1 MTATLSVILICLL
14 LSAFF
19 SGMEI
24 AFLTSNKLRIEID
37 KSKKGVT
44 QALIDLFI
52 SHSGMYITTLLVG
65 NNVVMVIYGIFMSD
79 LLVKQFEF
87 LHLSIGVEL
96 FVETLV
102 STLIILV
109 FAEFLPKTVF
119 RLRSNLFL
127 KLFSVPVFLFYLL
140 FFPLSYFSVWLGGWL
155 LRIFTGRKLGHKEP
169 NRAFGKVDLNN
180 LIEEG
185 EVNARQEEEMH
196 EIKLFRN
203 ALDFS
208 EVKLRECIVPRPDV
222 VALSIDSS
230 IEELTQLF
238 IDTGLSRILIYK
250 ESIDDIIGYVH
261 ISTLFKDPPT
271 IAKALSRVLIVP
283 ETMSAQRLLNLF
295 IRDQKS
301 VAVVVDEFGITAGI
315 VTIEDI
321 MEEIFGEIEDEH
333 DHLNLKEV
341 MISEQEYIIE
351 GSMNLD
357 DINDRLETD
366 LVSEDYDSL
375 GGFIIEHLD
384 RLPEVGDEVCTDN
397 GIRLIVEAL
406 DKNRVESVRMY
417 LPEKH
422 DADNK
427 SELSSSE
434 SAAQTAFTEEIIHL
448 IPISNINEHIKIPYL
463 DLTDLDTE
471 FLLCLSFKSYY
482 ISDNQSLAQHQSS
495 FFLTAAITAP
505 AANASPAIGTIG
517 SCRVSCLHCFIIIL
531 RIFLIRI
538 FRCFFKVR
546 FQSQRSVNFKRK
558 LRFI

>member
-208 EVKLRECIVPRPDV
+208 EVKLRECIIPRPDV

-341 MISEQEYIIE
+341 MISEQEYIFS
-351 GSMNLD
+351 G
-357 DINDRLETD
+357 RLE
-366 LVSEDYDSL
+366 VDYL
-375 GGFIIEHLD
+375 NEKYHLD
-384 RLPEVGDEVCTDN
+384 LEEREEYETLAGLVLYFNQSIPQEGET
-397 GIRLIVEAL
+397 IVVNDL
-406 DKNRVESVRMY
+406 TFKILSVKNARI
-417 LPEKH
+417 
-422 DADNK
+422 
-427 SELSSSE
+427 
-434 SAAQTAFTEEIIHL
+434 EEI
-448 IPISNINEHIKIPYL
+448 
-463 DLTDLDTE
+463 
-471 FLLCLSFKSYY
+471 
-482 ISDNQSLAQHQSS
+482 
-495 FFLTAAITAP
+495 
-505 AANASPAIGTIG
+505 
-517 SCRVSCLHCFIIIL
+517 
-531 RIFLIRI
+531 
-538 FRCFFKVR
+538 KVCM
-546 FQSQRSVNFKRK
+546 
-558 LRFI
+558 

>member
-261 ISTLFKDPPT
+261 ISTLLKYPPT
-271 IAKALSRVLIVP
+271 IAKTLSRVLIVP

-341 MISEQEYIIE
+341 MISEQEYIFS
-351 GSMNLD
+351 G
-357 DINDRLETD
+357 RLE
-366 LVSEDYDSL
+366 VDYL
-375 GGFIIEHLD
+375 NEKYHLD
-384 RLPEVGDEVCTDN
+384 LEEREEYETLAGLVLYFNQSIPQEGET
-397 GIRLIVEAL
+397 IVVNNL
-406 DKNRVESVRMY
+406 TFKILSVKNARI
-417 LPEKH
+417 
-422 DADNK
+422 
-427 SELSSSE
+427 
-434 SAAQTAFTEEIIHL
+434 EEI
-448 IPISNINEHIKIPYL
+448 
-463 DLTDLDTE
+463 
-471 FLLCLSFKSYY
+471 
-482 ISDNQSLAQHQSS
+482 
-495 FFLTAAITAP
+495 
-505 AANASPAIGTIG
+505 
-517 SCRVSCLHCFIIIL
+517 
-531 RIFLIRI
+531 
-538 FRCFFKVR
+538 KVCM
-546 FQSQRSVNFKRK
+546 
-558 LRFI
+558 

>member
-1 MTATLSVILICLL
+1 MTATVSVILICLL

-96 FVETLV
+96 FVDTLV

-341 MISEQEYIIE
+341 MISEQEYIFS
-351 GSMNLD
+351 G
-357 DINDRLETD
+357 RLE
-366 LVSEDYDSL
+366 VDYL
-375 GGFIIEHLD
+375 NEKYHLD
-384 RLPEVGDEVCTDN
+384 LEEREEYETLAGLVLYFNQSIPQEGET
-397 GIRLIVEAL
+397 IVVNDL
-406 DKNRVESVRMY
+406 TFKILSVKNARI
-417 LPEKH
+417 
-422 DADNK
+422 
-427 SELSSSE
+427 
-434 SAAQTAFTEEIIHL
+434 EEI
-448 IPISNINEHIKIPYL
+448 
-463 DLTDLDTE
+463 
-471 FLLCLSFKSYY
+471 
-482 ISDNQSLAQHQSS
+482 
-495 FFLTAAITAP
+495 
-505 AANASPAIGTIG
+505 
-517 SCRVSCLHCFIIIL
+517 
-531 RIFLIRI
+531 
-538 FRCFFKVR
+538 KVCM
-546 FQSQRSVNFKRK
+546 
-558 LRFI
+558 

>member
-96 FVETLV
+96 FVDTLV

-301 VAVVVDEFGITAGI
+301 VAVVVDECGITAGI

-341 MISEQEYIIE
+341 MISEQEYIFS
-351 GSMNLD
+351 G
-357 DINDRLETD
+357 RLE
-366 LVSEDYDSL
+366 VDYL
-375 GGFIIEHLD
+375 NEKYHLD
-384 RLPEVGDEVCTDN
+384 LEEREEYETLAGLVLYFNQSIPQEGET
-397 GIRLIVEAL
+397 IVVNDL
-406 DKNRVESVRMY
+406 TFKILSVKNARI
-417 LPEKH
+417 
-422 DADNK
+422 
-427 SELSSSE
+427 
-434 SAAQTAFTEEIIHL
+434 EEI
-448 IPISNINEHIKIPYL
+448 
-463 DLTDLDTE
+463 
-471 FLLCLSFKSYY
+471 
-482 ISDNQSLAQHQSS
+482 
-495 FFLTAAITAP
+495 
-505 AANASPAIGTIG
+505 
-517 SCRVSCLHCFIIIL
+517 
-531 RIFLIRI
+531 
-538 FRCFFKVR
+538 KVCM
-546 FQSQRSVNFKRK
+546 
-558 LRFI
+558 

>member
-140 FFPLSYFSVWLGGWL
+140 FCPLSYFSVWLGGWL

-341 MISEQEYIIE
+341 MISEQEYIFS
-351 GSMNLD
+351 G
-357 DINDRLETD
+357 RLE
-366 LVSEDYDSL
+366 VDYL
-375 GGFIIEHLD
+375 NEKYHLD
-384 RLPEVGDEVCTDN
+384 LEEREEYETLAGLVLYFNQSIPQEGET
-397 GIRLIVEAL
+397 IVVNNL
-406 DKNRVESVRMY
+406 TFKILSVKNARI
-417 LPEKH
+417 
-422 DADNK
+422 
-427 SELSSSE
+427 
-434 SAAQTAFTEEIIHL
+434 EEI
-448 IPISNINEHIKIPYL
+448 
-463 DLTDLDTE
+463 
-471 FLLCLSFKSYY
+471 
-482 ISDNQSLAQHQSS
+482 
-495 FFLTAAITAP
+495 
-505 AANASPAIGTIG
+505 
-517 SCRVSCLHCFIIIL
+517 
-531 RIFLIRI
+531 
-538 FRCFFKVR
+538 KVCM
-546 FQSQRSVNFKRK
+546 
-558 LRFI
+558 

>member
-96 FVETLV
+96 FVDTLV

-238 IDTGLSRILIYK
+238 INTGLSRILIYK

-341 MISEQEYIIE
+341 MISEQEYIFS
-351 GSMNLD
+351 G
-357 DINDRLETD
+357 RLE
-366 LVSEDYDSL
+366 VDYL
-375 GGFIIEHLD
+375 NEKYHLD
-384 RLPEVGDEVCTDN
+384 LEEREEYETLAGLVLYFNQSIPQEGET
-397 GIRLIVEAL
+397 IVVNDL
-406 DKNRVESVRMY
+406 TFKILSVKNARI
-417 LPEKH
+417 
-422 DADNK
+422 
-427 SELSSSE
+427 
-434 SAAQTAFTEEIIHL
+434 EEI
-448 IPISNINEHIKIPYL
+448 
-463 DLTDLDTE
+463 
-471 FLLCLSFKSYY
+471 
-482 ISDNQSLAQHQSS
+482 
-495 FFLTAAITAP
+495 
-505 AANASPAIGTIG
+505 
-517 SCRVSCLHCFIIIL
+517 
-531 RIFLIRI
+531 
-538 FRCFFKVR
+538 KVCM
-546 FQSQRSVNFKRK
+546 
-558 LRFI
+558 

>member
-102 STLIILV
+102 WTLIILV

-341 MISEQEYIIE
+341 MISEQEYIFS
-351 GSMNLD
+351 G
-357 DINDRLETD
+357 RLE
-366 LVSEDYDSL
+366 VDYL
-375 GGFIIEHLD
+375 NEKYHLD
-384 RLPEVGDEVCTDN
+384 LEEREEYETLAGLVLYFNQSIPQEGET
-397 GIRLIVEAL
+397 IVVNNL
-406 DKNRVESVRMY
+406 TFKILSVKNARI
-417 LPEKH
+417 
-422 DADNK
+422 
-427 SELSSSE
+427 
-434 SAAQTAFTEEIIHL
+434 EEI
-448 IPISNINEHIKIPYL
+448 
-463 DLTDLDTE
+463 
-471 FLLCLSFKSYY
+471 
-482 ISDNQSLAQHQSS
+482 
-495 FFLTAAITAP
+495 
-505 AANASPAIGTIG
+505 
-517 SCRVSCLHCFIIIL
+517 
-531 RIFLIRI
+531 
-538 FRCFFKVR
+538 KVCM
-546 FQSQRSVNFKRK
+546 
-558 LRFI
+558 

>member
-37 KSKKGVT
+37 KSKKGVP

-341 MISEQEYIIE
+341 MISEQEYIFS
-351 GSMNLD
+351 G
-357 DINDRLETD
+357 RLE
-366 LVSEDYDSL
+366 VDYL
-375 GGFIIEHLD
+375 NEKYHLD
-384 RLPEVGDEVCTDN
+384 LEEREEYETLAGLVLYFNQSIPQEGET
-397 GIRLIVEAL
+397 IVVNNL
-406 DKNRVESVRMY
+406 TFKILSVKNARI
-417 LPEKH
+417 
-422 DADNK
+422 
-427 SELSSSE
+427 
-434 SAAQTAFTEEIIHL
+434 EEI
-448 IPISNINEHIKIPYL
+448 
-463 DLTDLDTE
+463 
-471 FLLCLSFKSYY
+471 
-482 ISDNQSLAQHQSS
+482 
-495 FFLTAAITAP
+495 
-505 AANASPAIGTIG
+505 
-517 SCRVSCLHCFIIIL
+517 
-531 RIFLIRI
+531 
-538 FRCFFKVR
+538 KVCM
-546 FQSQRSVNFKRK
+546 
-558 LRFI
+558 

>member
-1 MTATLSVILICLL
+1 MTATLSVILICHL

-96 FVETLV
+96 FVDTLV

-341 MISEQEYIIE
+341 MISEQEYIFS
-351 GSMNLD
+351 G
-357 DINDRLETD
+357 RLE
-366 LVSEDYDSL
+366 VDYL
-375 GGFIIEHLD
+375 NEKYHLD
-384 RLPEVGDEVCTDN
+384 LEEREEYETLAGLVLYFNQSIPQEGET
-397 GIRLIVEAL
+397 IVVNDL
-406 DKNRVESVRMY
+406 TFKILSVKNARI
-417 LPEKH
+417 
-422 DADNK
+422 
-427 SELSSSE
+427 
-434 SAAQTAFTEEIIHL
+434 EEI
-448 IPISNINEHIKIPYL
+448 
-463 DLTDLDTE
+463 
-471 FLLCLSFKSYY
+471 
-482 ISDNQSLAQHQSS
+482 
-495 FFLTAAITAP
+495 
-505 AANASPAIGTIG
+505 
-517 SCRVSCLHCFIIIL
+517 
-531 RIFLIRI
+531 
-538 FRCFFKVR
+538 KVCM
-546 FQSQRSVNFKRK
+546 
-558 LRFI
+558 

>member
-341 MISEQEYIIE
+341 MISEQEYIFS
-351 GSMNLD
+351 G
-357 DINDRLETD
+357 RLE
-366 LVSEDYDSL
+366 VDYL
-375 GGFIIEHLD
+375 NEKYHLD
-384 RLPEVGDEVCTDN
+384 LEEREEYETLAGLVLYFNQSIPQEGET
-397 GIRLIVEAL
+397 IVVNDL
-406 DKNRVESVRMY
+406 TFKIVSVKNARI
-417 LPEKH
+417 
-422 DADNK
+422 
-427 SELSSSE
+427 
-434 SAAQTAFTEEIIHL
+434 EEI
-448 IPISNINEHIKIPYL
+448 
-463 DLTDLDTE
+463 
-471 FLLCLSFKSYY
+471 
-482 ISDNQSLAQHQSS
+482 
-495 FFLTAAITAP
+495 
-505 AANASPAIGTIG
+505 
-517 SCRVSCLHCFIIIL
+517 
-531 RIFLIRI
+531 
-538 FRCFFKVR
+538 KVCM
-546 FQSQRSVNFKRK
+546 
-558 LRFI
+558 

>member
-1 MTATLSVILICLL
+1 MTATLSVICLL

-341 MISEQEYIIE
+341 MISEQEYIFS
-351 GSMNLD
+351 G
-357 DINDRLETD
+357 RLE
-366 LVSEDYDSL
+366 VDYL
-375 GGFIIEHLD
+375 NEKYHLD
-384 RLPEVGDEVCTDN
+384 LEEREEYETLAGLVLYFNQSIPQEGET
-397 GIRLIVEAL
+397 IVVNNL
-406 DKNRVESVRMY
+406 TFKILSVKNARI
-417 LPEKH
+417 
-422 DADNK
+422 
-427 SELSSSE
+427 
-434 SAAQTAFTEEIIHL
+434 EEI
-448 IPISNINEHIKIPYL
+448 
-463 DLTDLDTE
+463 
-471 FLLCLSFKSYY
+471 
-482 ISDNQSLAQHQSS
+482 
-495 FFLTAAITAP
+495 
-505 AANASPAIGTIG
+505 
-517 SCRVSCLHCFIIIL
+517 
-531 RIFLIRI
+531 
-538 FRCFFKVR
+538 KVCM
-546 FQSQRSVNFKRK
+546 
-558 LRFI
+558 

>member
-301 VAVVVDEFGITAGI
+301 VAVVLDEFGITAGI

-341 MISEQEYIIE
+341 MISEQEYIFS
-351 GSMNLD
+351 G
-357 DINDRLETD
+357 RLE
-366 LVSEDYDSL
+366 VDYL
-375 GGFIIEHLD
+375 NEKYHLD
-384 RLPEVGDEVCTDN
+384 LEEREEYETLAGLVLYFNQSIPQEGET
-397 GIRLIVEAL
+397 IVVNNL
-406 DKNRVESVRMY
+406 TFKILSVKNARI
-417 LPEKH
+417 
-422 DADNK
+422 
-427 SELSSSE
+427 
-434 SAAQTAFTEEIIHL
+434 EEI
-448 IPISNINEHIKIPYL
+448 
-463 DLTDLDTE
+463 
-471 FLLCLSFKSYY
+471 
-482 ISDNQSLAQHQSS
+482 
-495 FFLTAAITAP
+495 
-505 AANASPAIGTIG
+505 
-517 SCRVSCLHCFIIIL
+517 
-531 RIFLIRI
+531 
-538 FRCFFKVR
+538 KVCM
-546 FQSQRSVNFKRK
+546 
-558 LRFI
+558 

>member
-333 DHLNLKEV
+333 DHLNLKDL
-341 MISEQEYIIE
+341 MISEQEYIFS
-351 GSMNLD
+351 G
-357 DINDRLETD
+357 RLE
-366 LVSEDYDSL
+366 VDYL
-375 GGFIIEHLD
+375 NEKYHLD
-384 RLPEVGDEVCTDN
+384 LEEREEYETLAGLVLYFNQSIPQEGET
-397 GIRLIVEAL
+397 IVVNDL
-406 DKNRVESVRMY
+406 TFKILSVKNARI
-417 LPEKH
+417 
-422 DADNK
+422 
-427 SELSSSE
+427 
-434 SAAQTAFTEEIIHL
+434 EEI
-448 IPISNINEHIKIPYL
+448 
-463 DLTDLDTE
+463 
-471 FLLCLSFKSYY
+471 
-482 ISDNQSLAQHQSS
+482 
-495 FFLTAAITAP
+495 
-505 AANASPAIGTIG
+505 
-517 SCRVSCLHCFIIIL
+517 
-531 RIFLIRI
+531 
-538 FRCFFKVR
+538 KVCM
-546 FQSQRSVNFKRK
+546 
-558 LRFI
+558 

>member
-1 MTATLSVILICLL
+1 MTASLSVILICLL

-341 MISEQEYIIE
+341 MISEQEYIFS
-351 GSMNLD
+351 G
-357 DINDRLETD
+357 RLE
-366 LVSEDYDSL
+366 VDYL
-375 GGFIIEHLD
+375 NEKYHLD
-384 RLPEVGDEVCTDN
+384 LEEREEYETLAGLVLYFNQSIPQEGET
-397 GIRLIVEAL
+397 IVVNNL
-406 DKNRVESVRMY
+406 TFKILSVKNARI
-417 LPEKH
+417 
-422 DADNK
+422 
-427 SELSSSE
+427 
-434 SAAQTAFTEEIIHL
+434 EEI
-448 IPISNINEHIKIPYL
+448 
-463 DLTDLDTE
+463 
-471 FLLCLSFKSYY
+471 
-482 ISDNQSLAQHQSS
+482 
-495 FFLTAAITAP
+495 
-505 AANASPAIGTIG
+505 
-517 SCRVSCLHCFIIIL
+517 
-531 RIFLIRI
+531 
-538 FRCFFKVR
+538 KVCM
-546 FQSQRSVNFKRK
+546 
-558 LRFI
+558 

>member
-271 IAKALSRVLIVP
+271 IAKALSLVLIVP

-341 MISEQEYIIE
+341 MISEQEYIFS
-351 GSMNLD
+351 G
-357 DINDRLETD
+357 RLE
-366 LVSEDYDSL
+366 VDYL
-375 GGFIIEHLD
+375 NEKYHLD
-384 RLPEVGDEVCTDN
+384 LEEREEYETLAGLVLYFNQSIPQEGET
-397 GIRLIVEAL
+397 IVVNNL
-406 DKNRVESVRMY
+406 TFKILSVKNARI
-417 LPEKH
+417 
-422 DADNK
+422 
-427 SELSSSE
+427 
-434 SAAQTAFTEEIIHL
+434 EEI
-448 IPISNINEHIKIPYL
+448 
-463 DLTDLDTE
+463 
-471 FLLCLSFKSYY
+471 
-482 ISDNQSLAQHQSS
+482 
-495 FFLTAAITAP
+495 
-505 AANASPAIGTIG
+505 
-517 SCRVSCLHCFIIIL
+517 
-531 RIFLIRI
+531 
-538 FRCFFKVR
+538 KVCM
-546 FQSQRSVNFKRK
+546 
-558 LRFI
+558 

>member
-44 QALIDLFI
+44 QALINLFI

-341 MISEQEYIIE
+341 MISEQEYIFS
-351 GSMNLD
+351 G
-357 DINDRLETD
+357 RLE
-366 LVSEDYDSL
+366 VDYL
-375 GGFIIEHLD
+375 NEKYHLD
-384 RLPEVGDEVCTDN
+384 LEEREEYETLAGLVLYFNQSIPQEGET
-397 GIRLIVEAL
+397 IVVNNL
-406 DKNRVESVRMY
+406 TFKILSVKNARI
-417 LPEKH
+417 
-422 DADNK
+422 
-427 SELSSSE
+427 
-434 SAAQTAFTEEIIHL
+434 EEI
-448 IPISNINEHIKIPYL
+448 
-463 DLTDLDTE
+463 
-471 FLLCLSFKSYY
+471 
-482 ISDNQSLAQHQSS
+482 
-495 FFLTAAITAP
+495 
-505 AANASPAIGTIG
+505 
-517 SCRVSCLHCFIIIL
+517 
-531 RIFLIRI
+531 
-538 FRCFFKVR
+538 KVCM
-546 FQSQRSVNFKRK
+546 
-558 LRFI
+558 

>member
-140 FFPLSYFSVWLGGWL
+140 IFPLSYFSVWLGGWL

-341 MISEQEYIIE
+341 MISEQEYIFS
-351 GSMNLD
+351 G
-357 DINDRLETD
+357 RLE
-366 LVSEDYDSL
+366 VDYL
-375 GGFIIEHLD
+375 NEKYHLD
-384 RLPEVGDEVCTDN
+384 LEEREEYETLAGLVLYFNQSIPQEGET
-397 GIRLIVEAL
+397 IVVNDL
-406 DKNRVESVRMY
+406 TFKILSVKNARI
-417 LPEKH
+417 
-422 DADNK
+422 
-427 SELSSSE
+427 
-434 SAAQTAFTEEIIHL
+434 EEI
-448 IPISNINEHIKIPYL
+448 
-463 DLTDLDTE
+463 
-471 FLLCLSFKSYY
+471 
-482 ISDNQSLAQHQSS
+482 
-495 FFLTAAITAP
+495 
-505 AANASPAIGTIG
+505 
-517 SCRVSCLHCFIIIL
+517 
-531 RIFLIRI
+531 
-538 FRCFFKVR
+538 KVCM
-546 FQSQRSVNFKRK
+546 
-558 LRFI
+558 

>member
-52 SHSGMYITTLLVG
+52 SHSGMYITTVLVG

-295 IRDQKS
+295 IRDKKS

-341 MISEQEYIIE
+341 MISEQEYIFS
-351 GSMNLD
+351 G
-357 DINDRLETD
+357 RLE
-366 LVSEDYDSL
+366 VDYL
-375 GGFIIEHLD
+375 NEKYHLD
-384 RLPEVGDEVCTDN
+384 LEEREEYETLAGLVLYFNQSIPQEGET
-397 GIRLIVEAL
+397 IVVNDL
-406 DKNRVESVRMY
+406 TFKILSVKNARI
-417 LPEKH
+417 
-422 DADNK
+422 
-427 SELSSSE
+427 
-434 SAAQTAFTEEIIHL
+434 EEI
-448 IPISNINEHIKIPYL
+448 
-463 DLTDLDTE
+463 
-471 FLLCLSFKSYY
+471 
-482 ISDNQSLAQHQSS
+482 
-495 FFLTAAITAP
+495 
-505 AANASPAIGTIG
+505 
-517 SCRVSCLHCFIIIL
+517 
-531 RIFLIRI
+531 
-538 FRCFFKVR
+538 KVCM
-546 FQSQRSVNFKRK
+546 
-558 LRFI
+558 

>member
-1 MTATLSVILICLL
+1 MSGFVAILICLV

-341 MISEQEYIIE
+341 MISEQEYIFS
-351 GSMNLD
+351 G
-357 DINDRLETD
+357 RLE
-366 LVSEDYDSL
+366 VDYL
-375 GGFIIEHLD
+375 NEKYHLD
-384 RLPEVGDEVCTDN
+384 LEEREEYETLAGLVLYFNQSIPQEGET
-397 GIRLIVEAL
+397 IVVNNL
-406 DKNRVESVRMY
+406 TFKILSVKNARI
-417 LPEKH
+417 
-422 DADNK
+422 
-427 SELSSSE
+427 
-434 SAAQTAFTEEIIHL
+434 EEI
-448 IPISNINEHIKIPYL
+448 
-463 DLTDLDTE
+463 
-471 FLLCLSFKSYY
+471 
-482 ISDNQSLAQHQSS
+482 
-495 FFLTAAITAP
+495 
-505 AANASPAIGTIG
+505 
-517 SCRVSCLHCFIIIL
+517 
-531 RIFLIRI
+531 
-538 FRCFFKVR
+538 KVCM
-546 FQSQRSVNFKRK
+546 
-558 LRFI
+558 

>member
-341 MISEQEYIIE
+341 MISEQEYIFS
-351 GSMNLD
+351 G
-357 DINDRLETD
+357 RLE
-366 LVSEDYDSL
+366 VDYL
-375 GGFIIEHLD
+375 NEKYHLD
-384 RLPEVGDEVCTDN
+384 LEEREEYETLAGLVLYFNQSIPQEGET
-397 GIRLIVEAL
+397 IVVNDL
-406 DKNRVESVRMY
+406 TFKILSVKNARI
-417 LPEKH
+417 
-422 DADNK
+422 
-427 SELSSSE
+427 
-434 SAAQTAFTEEIIHL
+434 EEI
-448 IPISNINEHIKIPYL
+448 
-463 DLTDLDTE
+463 
-471 FLLCLSFKSYY
+471 
-482 ISDNQSLAQHQSS
+482 
-495 FFLTAAITAP
+495 
-505 AANASPAIGTIG
+505 
-517 SCRVSCLHCFIIIL
+517 
-531 RIFLIRI
+531 
-538 FRCFFKVR
+538 KVGM
-546 FQSQRSVNFKRK
+546 
-558 LRFI
+558 

>member
-1 MTATLSVILICLL
+1 MSGFVAILICLV

-341 MISEQEYIIE
+341 MISEQEYIFS
-351 GSMNLD
+351 G
-357 DINDRLETD
+357 RLE
-366 LVSEDYDSL
+366 VDYL
-375 GGFIIEHLD
+375 NEKYHLD
-384 RLPEVGDEVCTDN
+384 LEEREEYETLAGLVLYFNQSIPQEGET
-397 GIRLIVEAL
+397 IVVNDL
-406 DKNRVESVRMY
+406 TFKILSVKNARI
-417 LPEKH
+417 
-422 DADNK
+422 
-427 SELSSSE
+427 
-434 SAAQTAFTEEIIHL
+434 EEI
-448 IPISNINEHIKIPYL
+448 
-463 DLTDLDTE
+463 
-471 FLLCLSFKSYY
+471 
-482 ISDNQSLAQHQSS
+482 
-495 FFLTAAITAP
+495 
-505 AANASPAIGTIG
+505 
-517 SCRVSCLHCFIIIL
+517 
-531 RIFLIRI
+531 
-538 FRCFFKVR
+538 KVCM
-546 FQSQRSVNFKRK
+546 
-558 LRFI
+558 

>member
-96 FVETLV
+96 FVDTLV

-203 ALDFS
+203 ALDFA

-341 MISEQEYIIE
+341 MISEQEYIFS
-351 GSMNLD
+351 G
-357 DINDRLETD
+357 RLE
-366 LVSEDYDSL
+366 VDYL
-375 GGFIIEHLD
+375 NEKYHLD
-384 RLPEVGDEVCTDN
+384 LEEREEYETLAGLVLYFNQSIPQEGET
-397 GIRLIVEAL
+397 IVVNDL
-406 DKNRVESVRMY
+406 TFKILSVKNARI
-417 LPEKH
+417 
-422 DADNK
+422 
-427 SELSSSE
+427 
-434 SAAQTAFTEEIIHL
+434 EEI
-448 IPISNINEHIKIPYL
+448 
-463 DLTDLDTE
+463 
-471 FLLCLSFKSYY
+471 
-482 ISDNQSLAQHQSS
+482 
-495 FFLTAAITAP
+495 
-505 AANASPAIGTIG
+505 
-517 SCRVSCLHCFIIIL
+517 
-531 RIFLIRI
+531 
-538 FRCFFKVR
+538 KVCM
-546 FQSQRSVNFKRK
+546 
-558 LRFI
+558 

>member
-65 NNVVMVIYGIFMSD
+65 NNVVMVISGIFMSD

-301 VAVVVDEFGITAGI
+301 VAVVVDEFGITAGF

-341 MISEQEYIIE
+341 MISEQEYIFS
-351 GSMNLD
+351 G
-357 DINDRLETD
+357 RLE
-366 LVSEDYDSL
+366 VDYL
-375 GGFIIEHLD
+375 NEKYHLD
-384 RLPEVGDEVCTDN
+384 LEEREEYETLAGLVLYFNQSIPQEGET
-397 GIRLIVEAL
+397 IVVNNL
-406 DKNRVESVRMY
+406 TFKILSVKNARI
-417 LPEKH
+417 
-422 DADNK
+422 
-427 SELSSSE
+427 
-434 SAAQTAFTEEIIHL
+434 EEI
-448 IPISNINEHIKIPYL
+448 
-463 DLTDLDTE
+463 
-471 FLLCLSFKSYY
+471 
-482 ISDNQSLAQHQSS
+482 
-495 FFLTAAITAP
+495 
-505 AANASPAIGTIG
+505 
-517 SCRVSCLHCFIIIL
+517 
-531 RIFLIRI
+531 
-538 FRCFFKVR
+538 KVCM
-546 FQSQRSVNFKRK
+546 
-558 LRFI
+558 

>member
-65 NNVVMVIYGIFMSD
+65 NNVVMVIHGIFMSD
-79 LLVKQFEF
+79 LLVNQFDF

-341 MISEQEYIIE
+341 MISEQEYIFS
-351 GSMNLD
+351 G
-357 DINDRLETD
+357 RLE
-366 LVSEDYDSL
+366 VDYL
-375 GGFIIEHLD
+375 NEKYHLD
-384 RLPEVGDEVCTDN
+384 LEEREEYETLAGLVLYFNQSIPQEGET
-397 GIRLIVEAL
+397 IVVNDL
-406 DKNRVESVRMY
+406 TFKILSVKNARI
-417 LPEKH
+417 
-422 DADNK
+422 
-427 SELSSSE
+427 
-434 SAAQTAFTEEIIHL
+434 EEI
-448 IPISNINEHIKIPYL
+448 
-463 DLTDLDTE
+463 
-471 FLLCLSFKSYY
+471 
-482 ISDNQSLAQHQSS
+482 
-495 FFLTAAITAP
+495 
-505 AANASPAIGTIG
+505 
-517 SCRVSCLHCFIIIL
+517 
-531 RIFLIRI
+531 
-538 FRCFFKVR
+538 KVCM
-546 FQSQRSVNFKRK
+546 
-558 LRFI
+558 

>member
-341 MISEQEYIIE
+341 MISEQEYIFS
-351 GSMNLD
+351 G
-357 DINDRLETD
+357 RLE
-366 LVSEDYDSL
+366 VDYL
-375 GGFIIEHLD
+375 NEKYHLD
-384 RLPEVGDEVCTDN
+384 LEEREEYETLACLVLYFNQSIPQEGET
-397 GIRLIVEAL
+397 IVVNDL
-406 DKNRVESVRMY
+406 TFKILSVKNARI
-417 LPEKH
+417 
-422 DADNK
+422 
-427 SELSSSE
+427 
-434 SAAQTAFTEEIIHL
+434 EEI
-448 IPISNINEHIKIPYL
+448 
-463 DLTDLDTE
+463 
-471 FLLCLSFKSYY
+471 
-482 ISDNQSLAQHQSS
+482 
-495 FFLTAAITAP
+495 
-505 AANASPAIGTIG
+505 
-517 SCRVSCLHCFIIIL
+517 
-531 RIFLIRI
+531 
-538 FRCFFKVR
+538 KVCM
-546 FQSQRSVNFKRK
+546 
-558 LRFI
+558 

>member
-1 MTATLSVILICLL
+1 MTATLPVILICLL

-341 MISEQEYIIE
+341 MISEQEYIFS
-351 GSMNLD
+351 G
-357 DINDRLETD
+357 RLE
-366 LVSEDYDSL
+366 VDYL
-375 GGFIIEHLD
+375 NEKYHLD
-384 RLPEVGDEVCTDN
+384 LEEREEYETLAGLVLYFNQSIPQEGET
-397 GIRLIVEAL
+397 IVVNDL
-406 DKNRVESVRMY
+406 TFKILSVKNARI
-417 LPEKH
+417 
-422 DADNK
+422 
-427 SELSSSE
+427 
-434 SAAQTAFTEEIIHL
+434 EEI
-448 IPISNINEHIKIPYL
+448 
-463 DLTDLDTE
+463 
-471 FLLCLSFKSYY
+471 
-482 ISDNQSLAQHQSS
+482 
-495 FFLTAAITAP
+495 
-505 AANASPAIGTIG
+505 
-517 SCRVSCLHCFIIIL
+517 
-531 RIFLIRI
+531 
-538 FRCFFKVR
+538 KVCM
-546 FQSQRSVNFKRK
+546 
-558 LRFI
+558 